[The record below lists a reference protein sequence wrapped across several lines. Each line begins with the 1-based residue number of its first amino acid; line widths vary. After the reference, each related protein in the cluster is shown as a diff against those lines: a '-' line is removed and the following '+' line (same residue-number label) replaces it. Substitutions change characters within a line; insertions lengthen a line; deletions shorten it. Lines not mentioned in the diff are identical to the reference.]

1 MTWEQI
7 QENWSAYQE
16 SAKHAWDKLSTAQ
29 LEIVSGDCD
38 RLVRQLEDAY
48 GMSRAD
54 AEREV
59 EVWQRSLH

>member
-7 QENWSAYQE
+7 QENWGEYQA
-16 SAKHAWDKLSTAQ
+16 SAKRTWDKLSTAQ
-29 LEIVSGDCD
+29 LEVVSGDRD

-54 AEREV
+54 AEKEV
-59 EVWQRSLH
+59 DVWQRSLH